1 MENNKKKSE
10 CNTCKQKSPV
20 SFQTWSIILGFYVLF
35 SSVYGTIEIGKS
47 IISWIKSSFGI

>member
-10 CNTCKQKSPV
+10 CNTCKQKSPA

-47 IISWIKSSFGI
+47 IISWVKSSFGI